1 MSTNFDD
8 FLERVKKYEDKKIK
22 VTVIDIENF
31 GEMEVQRPSA
41 NEMLKYQKE
50 ILSATENMEIDEDN
64 LKNDREDN
72 ENTEDKKEKFKLNT
86 ANFDY
91 GKVAKASSA
100 FVYNSCS
107 ALRQKPI
114 RDIYSKVT
122 FEDIPLNLFGENK
135 IIGIASQIYSAF
147 NGEKEVSD
155 TVEVIKN

>member
-64 LKNDREDN
+64 LKNDR
-72 ENTEDKKEKFKLNT
+72 EDKKEKFKLNT